1 MARYIDID
9 KVIPTFD
16 KNTWQGD
23 MMISICENAK
33 AEDVAPVIHAKWKTI
48 TEPFHDFGDDYVIRE
63 CSICGCELTIHIDYK
78 TPYCPNCG
86 AKMDS

>member
-23 MMISICENAK
+23 MMISICENAE
-33 AEDVAPVIHAKWKTI
+33 AEDVAPVVHAKW
-48 TEPFHDFGDDYVIRE
+48 ERVYSR
-63 CSICGCELTIHIDYK
+63 IDYIFLCSACMEIVSIK
-78 TPYCPNCG
+78 NCKYNFCPNCG
-86 AKMDS
+86 AKMDRGD